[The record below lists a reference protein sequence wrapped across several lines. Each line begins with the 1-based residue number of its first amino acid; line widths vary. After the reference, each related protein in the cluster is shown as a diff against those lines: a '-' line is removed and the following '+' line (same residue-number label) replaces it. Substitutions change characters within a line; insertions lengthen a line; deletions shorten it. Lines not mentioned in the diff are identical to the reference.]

1 MVQTILSLS
10 SFIPRINHL
19 QANHRSRKTGLRHHC
34 NRYPTTLSATGRDD
48 CGDRSERGKLGKLV
62 DENMIVLRMR
72 IQEMKMVES
81 SQEPPEDWMEWEK
94 RYYTHYDSDIC
105 EAVGLLQ
112 TQLMKTR
119 PSVALGMVALV
130 TLCVPTSTFMVA
142 LHLMKM
148 ATGILSEIHLF

>member
-1 MVQTILSLS
+1 MAQTILSLG

-19 QANHRSRKTGLRHHC
+19 QANHRRRKTELCRRC
-34 NRYPTTLSATGRDD
+34 NRYPTTLSAIGRDD
-48 CGDRSERGKLGKLV
+48 CGGGTDSGRGKLV

-81 SQEPPEDWMEWEK
+81 SQERLPEDWMEWEK

-130 TLCVPTSTFMVA
+130 TLSVPMLMFMVA
-142 LHLMKM
+142 LHLME
-148 ATGILSEIHLF
+148 LSEIHPF